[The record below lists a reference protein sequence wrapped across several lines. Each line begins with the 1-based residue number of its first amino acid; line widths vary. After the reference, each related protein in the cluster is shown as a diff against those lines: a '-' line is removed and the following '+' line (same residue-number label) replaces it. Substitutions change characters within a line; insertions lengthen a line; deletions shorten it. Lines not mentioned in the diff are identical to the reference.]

1 MTGTTLR
8 LAHTYARVLFSLA
21 EEAGCVEDVRDDLNL
36 VSVLMEHEPDL
47 GRVLVSPYF
56 SLDDKRRLLHQ
67 VLAARIA
74 ALTLEF
80 LVILVR
86 HRRTAMLRPVRD
98 LYGQLLDRRN
108 GLSDVTVT
116 LARPQG
122 EQETTRLS
130 RDLESALGRPIRMKV
145 VLDPEIVGGIVIRYD
160 GRVIDNSLRGR
171 LNRAVREVFQR
182 VQSRAYE
189 V

>member
-1 MTGTTLR
+1 MIGTTLR
-8 LAHTYARVLFSLA
+8 LAHTYARVLFGLA
-21 EEAGCVEDVRDDLNL
+21 EEAACLEEVREDLNL
-36 VSVLMEHEPDL
+36 ISTLMERHPDF
-47 GRVLVSPYF
+47 GQVLVSPYF
-56 SLDDKRRLLHQ
+56 SLEDKRRLLHR
-67 VLAARIA
+67 VLSGRTA

-80 LVILVR
+80 LGLLVR
-86 HRRTAMLRPVRD
+86 RRRTALLGPIRD
-98 LYGQLLDRRN
+98 LYGQCLDRRN

-116 LARPQG
+116 LARAPS
-122 EQETTRLS
+122 EQETGRLS

-145 VLDPEIVGGIVIRYD
+145 LLDPEIVGGIVIRYD
-160 GRVIDNSLRGR
+160 GRVIDNSLTGR